1 MTLKSAFKLSSIAA
15 CLSQIRVADKQDV
28 QIDWQYVIGIIDQAL
43 SIVIKQDV
51 QIGNFVIKS
60 SQL

>member
-1 MTLKSAFKLSSIAA
+1 MKKCVQTA
-15 CLSQIRVADKQDV
+15 CLFQIRVAEKQDV
-28 QIDWQYVIGIIDQAL
+28 RIDWKYVIGIIDQVL